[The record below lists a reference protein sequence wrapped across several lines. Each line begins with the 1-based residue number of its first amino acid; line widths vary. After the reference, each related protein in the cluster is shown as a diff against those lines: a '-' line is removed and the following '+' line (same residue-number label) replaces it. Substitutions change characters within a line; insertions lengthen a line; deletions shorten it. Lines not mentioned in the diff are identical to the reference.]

1 VSKLQLLLLGHFEC
15 LLPSGERLTLSMRKA
30 EMLLAFLALAPGIRH
45 PRERLINLLWS
56 DRGEEQAR
64 NSLRQCLSAI
74 KKSLGDVADLVLQ
87 VDRTSVSLKP
97 EMIDIDAL
105 EFERLATLAEFESL
119 SDAAALYRGEF
130 LEGIS
135 IRDAA
140 SQEWLE
146 SERSRFKRQFI
157 ELLTQLGQ
165 TQLISHDFSA
175 AIKSAERLVA
185 EDALGESGWRLLMR
199 AYSENGDRSHA
210 LQAFKRCQ
218 YALHSELE
226 VEPETATLELREQ
239 IAASQLPPAQAPVHD
254 ITAAPTETATPP
266 ATDNRETP
274 GLASQATSHSIAV
287 LPFDN
292 LSGDP
297 EQEYFSDG
305 ITDSIILNLSL
316 FPGLQVKSRH
326 SSFAFKQQIK
336 SPGEISAELDVDYL
350 VEGSIRKSSDRIRIT
365 VQLIEA
371 ASGNQVWGN
380 RYDADL
386 ENLFD
391 LEEELSRTI
400 AATVTGQIESDLR
413 RIAIGKSAEDQ
424 QSYDLLLAGK
434 YHANRY
440 NRQDNLIAIDKLNQC
455 IQQDPDNVHAHT
467 QLGACHGMDYLDRWT
482 LDYRKSFELA
492 KWHIEKAM
500 ALNPELEQVRSNYAE
515 FLVFS
520 GDLDEAGRQID
531 KVLQINPN
539 NPETLAVKAVIL
551 IVQEDFEAGL
561 QVAKRTLQLD
571 PYHPWVEWELAG
583 AQYWSGRYEAALET
597 ISAMRT
603 DPGFTYFYAAASH
616 AKLGHEETAR
626 KLLQEFLRGCEES
639 MLSMPRTR
647 EEWLDYC
654 QSGYRFKDLKWHQ
667 DMVDCLVEVGLL
679 DTEDSST
686 EPPLADSHN
695 IAVLPFDNLSG
706 DPGQE
711 YFSDGISESIILHLN
726 RFPGLIVKSRNS
738 SFAFKQQIKSLGEI
752 SDELGVDYLVEGSLR
767 KSKDQ
772 VRITVQLVEAA
783 SGNQVWGKRYDA
795 PLDDLF
801 DLEEELS
808 RTIAATVT
816 GQIESELQRI
826 ALAKGAAGQQAYDL
840 LLSGIYH
847 SYRFNPRDNVIA
859 IDKLDQCLAQDPDNV
874 RAHAYVYV
882 CHSMNYVCR
891 WTADYRASFD
901 LARTHIEKALQ
912 LAPELGLVQTFYA
925 EYLSFCGKP
934 AEAHRHLD
942 KALEINPNDT
952 DALAIRA
959 NCLGLQ
965 GDFEASLKLAEQVYR
980 MDPYHPWAEWEMSSG
995 QYHSGAYESTL
1006 ETIARFRTD
1015 PGFTYIWIIASHV
1028 KLGNTDAARK
1038 ALQDFLQACR
1048 EDMLSMPQSLEDWLH
1063 YVHSS
1068 YPYDD
1073 KQYSRDLVDCL
1084 VQAGLEEF
1092 LDDSQK
1098 PAVESSHSI
1107 AVLPFDN
1114 LSGDPAQEYFS
1125 DGISESIILHLSL
1138 FPGLTVKSR
1147 NSSFAFKQQIKS
1159 LGEISAELD
1168 VAYLVE
1174 GSLRKSADQIR
1185 ITVQLIEA
1193 ASGNQIW
1200 GKRYDAPLADLFNV
1214 EEELSRS
1221 IAATVTGQI
1230 ESDLQRIALA
1240 KGASDQQ
1247 AYDLLLA
1254 GIYHANRSNRE
1265 DIAKAIDKLNQCLAL
1280 DPDCVRAHATIYQC
1294 HIMNW
1299 MDRLV
1304 EEYPASFEL
1313 ASKHAQKALA
1323 LDPDSGEAQY
1333 TYGEYLMFCHEDVKA
1348 VPYLERA
1355 IASNPNNPTYLTAK
1369 AMLHSIQGDFEAAI
1383 DLAER
1388 ACQLDPY
1395 NWWVD
1400 WNLAEAHYLCGHYQE
1415 TIDTIGRS
1423 KNAPGFIRIYG
1434 VAANVKLERLDVA
1447 RQSLQEYLQSCRES
1461 MRAMPRTLDDWLQY
1475 TVDTAPFADP
1485 GINRGIVDC
1494 LVQAGLTD
1502 DSESD
1507 SATTA
1512 IDSHTIAVLPF
1523 DNLSGDPAQE
1533 YFSDGIT
1540 ESIILHLN
1548 QFPELAVKSRNSSFA
1563 FKQQIKS
1570 LGEISEELG
1579 VAYLVEGS
1587 IRKSAEQIRV
1597 TVQLVEAASGIQ
1609 VWGKRYDAPLDNL
1622 FSLEEE
1628 LSRAI
1633 AATVTGQI
1641 ESDLQ
1646 RIALAKGASD
1656 QKAYDLLLSGI
1667 YHNQRYTRE
1676 DTVIAIDKLTKCLQ
1690 KDPDNVMAHV
1700 WLYVSHLMDYLDRW
1714 SHDHLDSFELAA
1726 QHIRKAMALA
1736 PEDTQVQIFH
1746 AQYLVFCGDFEEATK
1761 RLDKLLIKH
1770 PDNPTVL
1777 TTMALN
1783 LGLQAKAGD
1792 ALEFAERACEL
1803 DPYHPW
1809 AEWEVVGSQYI
1820 SGQYEEVLQTI
1831 EKLRTT
1837 PGFIQIF
1844 GIAANVKLDRE
1855 SQAQRALQSFLD
1867 KCRETM
1873 HSLPRSVDEWL
1884 AYTRENYP
1892 YADPEINQ
1900 GIVDCLVQAG
1910 LKDEVAGPGEPG
1922 EYPSIV
1928 VLPFKNMSGDPEQE
1942 YFSDGITS
1950 SLILN
1955 LGMFKGMNVRSQAS
1969 SFAFRQSDRPLG
1981 DIAREL
1987 AADFLIEGSIRKS
2000 GSKIRLA
2007 VQLIES
2013 ETDTQIWGKQYDR
2026 ELEDILELE
2035 QDLSQALAATISGR
2049 LGHRIQQS
2057 AARKP
2062 ACDLKSFDHLMR
2074 GLYHFGK
2081 FTAKDMRIA
2090 REEIEKCIAGDPENV
2105 QAHANLAEA
2114 YVLDLLENW
2123 AEDRPLAEA
2132 RAREHFD
2139 IALEL
2144 DPDNALAHAYLA
2156 DFLNVMKDCENA
2168 QFHAERAIEINPNS
2182 SEGHAAL
2189 ADLLSGAG
2197 RHDEAIREADICVQ
2211 LDPYSVGTNWVAGL
2225 VYRNAERY
2233 QEAIKILRRIPHPPP
2248 TISIITASCFIGME
2262 LIEEGRAEVRR
2273 YLKAARQ
2280 QMIRLPDST
2289 EAWREHLLPTSS
2301 FFRQED
2307 EFEKLFQQLLEA
2319 GLYDESTDEEPAVPS
2334 IAVLPFENLSGDPE
2348 QAFFADGITT
2358 DIISTLSKFR
2368 HLRIVARHSTDIYRE
2383 RKVSIAEIASEQ
2395 NVRYLLEG
2403 SVRKSGDKIRVNAE
2417 LIDTNS
2423 EQNIWSERYDR
2434 DLDDIFAVQDEIT
2447 QKITLAMKVQLDDGD
2462 MALQRSA
2469 GTTNLKAWELTLTA
2483 VDLADTYIRQNI
2495 LDARVM
2501 AKQALELDPDYSYA
2515 WVILAWTYWQE
2526 IYSGG
2531 EPWEEILAEAEK
2543 AVQCALDMNSGDAA
2557 ALNQS
2562 AFNYLMHHDAAKA
2575 LEYCRKS
2582 VELEPG
2588 NSEFQG
2594 LMAFTY
2600 IFTGNFE
2607 LARVHEQNMRGLC
2620 PVMPNW
2626 YYLLGGSIEQY
2637 DGDLDQA
2644 IAIYRQGLAVEPDS
2658 PLCRFYLIHAL
2669 MQRGDVAAAQILAD
2683 EIRAL
2688 DTGVNGNG
2696 LVRTLSLDVA
2706 MRDAFHASLETF
2718 GLV

>member
-1 VSKLQLLLLGHFEC
+1 
-15 LLPSGERLTLSMRKA
+15 
-30 EMLLAFLALAPGIRH
+30 
-45 PRERLINLLWS
+45 
-56 DRGEEQAR
+56 
-64 NSLRQCLSAI
+64 
-74 KKSLGDVADLVLQ
+74 
-87 VDRTSVSLKP
+87 
-97 EMIDIDAL
+97 
-105 EFERLATLAEFESL
+105 
-119 SDAAALYRGEF
+119 
-130 LEGIS
+130 
-135 IRDAA
+135 
-140 SQEWLE
+140 
-146 SERSRFKRQFI
+146 
-157 ELLTQLGQ
+157 
-165 TQLISHDFSA
+165 
-175 AIKSAERLVA
+175 
-185 EDALGESGWRLLMR
+185 
-199 AYSENGDRSHA
+199 
-210 LQAFKRCQ
+210 
-218 YALHSELE
+218 
-226 VEPETATLELREQ
+226 
-239 IAASQLPPAQAPVHD
+239 
-254 ITAAPTETATPP
+254 
-266 ATDNRETP
+266 
-274 GLASQATSHSIAV
+274 
-287 LPFDN
+287 
-292 LSGDP
+292 
-297 EQEYFSDG
+297 
-305 ITDSIILNLSL
+305 
-316 FPGLQVKSRH
+316 
-326 SSFAFKQQIK
+326 
-336 SPGEISAELDVDYL
+336 
-350 VEGSIRKSSDRIRIT
+350 
-365 VQLIEA
+365 
-371 ASGNQVWGN
+371 
-380 RYDADL
+380 
-386 ENLFD
+386 
-391 LEEELSRTI
+391 
-400 AATVTGQIESDLR
+400 
-413 RIAIGKSAEDQ
+413 
-424 QSYDLLLAGK
+424 LLLAGK
-434 YHANRY
+434 YHAYRF

-467 QLGACHGMDYLDRWT
+467 QLGACHSMDYIDRWT

-515 FLVFS
+515 FLVFA

-539 NPETLAVKAVIL
+539 NPETLAVKAIIL

-603 DPGFTYFYAAASH
+603 DPGFTYLYAAASH

-626 KLLQEFLRGCEES
+626 KLLQDFLHGCEES

-667 DMVDCLVEVGLL
+667 DMVDCLVQDMVDCLVEVGLL
-679 DTEDSST
+679 EAEGPST
-686 EPPLADSHN
+686 EPTLADSHN

-752 SDELGVDYLVEGSLR
+752 SEELGVDYLVEGSLR

-874 RAHAYVYV
+874 RAHAFLYV
-882 CHSMNYVCR
+882 CHSMNYVGR
-891 WTADYRASFD
+891 WTADHRASFE

-912 LAPELGLVQTFYA
+912 QAPELGLVQTFYA

-934 AEAHRHLD
+934 AEAHKHLD

-980 MDPYHPWAEWEMSSG
+980 MDPYHPWAEWELAGG
-995 QYHSGAYESTL
+995 QYDSGAYETTL
-1006 ETIARFRTD
+1006 ETVSRFRAD
-1015 PGFTYIWIIASHV
+1015 PGFVYIWVIASHV
-1028 KLGNTDAARK
+1028 KLGHSDAARK

-1048 EDMLSMPQSLEDWLH
+1048 EDMLSMPQSLEDWLQ

-1068 YPYDD
+1068 YPYDN
-1073 KQYSRDLVDCL
+1073 KQNSRDLVDCL

-1092 LDDSQK
+1092 LDDSK
-1098 PAVESSHSI
+1098 RPTLESSHSI

-1138 FPGLTVKSR
+1138 FPDLTVKSR

-1159 LGEISAELD
+1159 LGEISTELD

-1200 GKRYDAPLADLFNV
+1200 GKRYDAPLADLFSL
-1214 EEELSRS
+1214 EEELSRN

-1230 ESDLQRIALA
+1230 ESDLQRIAIA
-1240 KGASDQQ
+1240 KGANDQQ

-1265 DIAKAIDKLNQCLAL
+1265 DIAIAIDKLNQCLAL
-1280 DPDCVRAHATIYQC
+1280 DPDNLRAHATIYQC

-1304 EEYPASFEL
+1304 EDYPASFEL

-1348 VPYLERA
+1348 GPYLDRA
-1355 IASNPNNPTYLTAK
+1355 IASNPNNPTYLTGK
-1369 AMLHSIQGDFEAAI
+1369 AMLHSIQGDFETAI
-1383 DLAER
+1383 EVAGR
-1388 ACQLDPY
+1388 ACQMDPY

-1415 TIDTIGRS
+1415 TIDTIARS

-1447 RQSLQEYLQSCRES
+1447 RQSLQEYLQACRES

-1485 GINRGIVDC
+1485 AINQGIIDG

-1502 DSESD
+1502 DSKSD

-1523 DNLSGDPAQE
+1523 DNLSGDPEQE

-1587 IRKSAEQIRV
+1587 IRKSTEQIRV

-1609 VWGKRYDAPLDNL
+1609 VWGKRYDAPLDDL

-1656 QKAYDLLLSGI
+1656 QKAYDLLLGGI

-1676 DTVIAIDKLTKCLQ
+1676 DTVIAIDKLTRCLQ

-1700 WLYVSHLMDYLDRW
+1700 WLYVSHLMNYLDRW
-1714 SHDHLDSFELAA
+1714 SRDHLASFELAA

-1736 PEDTQVQIFH
+1736 AEDTQVQVFY
-1746 AQYLVFCGDFEEATK
+1746 AQYLVFCGDLDKATK
-1761 RLDKLLIKH
+1761 QIEKLLTNH
-1770 PDNPTVL
+1770 PDNPTVV

-1783 LGLQAKAGD
+1783 LGLQGRAED
-1792 ALEFAERACEL
+1792 ALEFARRACEL

-1831 EKLRTT
+1831 AKLRTT
-1837 PGFIQIF
+1837 PAFIQIF
-1844 GIAANVKLDRE
+1844 GIAANVKTGRG
-1855 SQAQRALQSFLD
+1855 SMAQRALQSLLD
-1867 KCRETM
+1867 ECRETM
-1873 HSLPRSVDEWL
+1873 QSVPRTVDEWL

-1892 YADPEINQ
+1892 FADPEINR

-1910 LKDEVAGPGEPG
+1910 LEDEPLTTGDPGEH
-1922 EYPSIV
+1922 PSIL
-1928 VLPFKNMSGDPEQE
+1928 VLPFSNLSRDPEQDYFSDGITDSIIANLGAFSGPGVKSRHTSFAFNNSDKSLDEIAAELDVNYIVEGSVRKSASQVRINVQLVDSESGNQLWARRFDSSLEDLFTLEEDLTRTIAGTVSGRIGKELKNQSLQKPTQNLQSYDYLMRGLYHLEKFSRSDNEIARAQLQKSIEHDPRNSEAHSLLASTYMMELYENWRADRDEARRMARQHVQEAVEIEPDSAFVQAFLSEQLLLDCDFERALSHAERAIELNPTLPDGYSMKCGVLGCMRRYEEAIENADISMQIDPYHPYIGWNAGELYRDTGQYERAITAFRSVPYISPSLRAQVAACLAGLGKPDEARAEMKQYLELARAQMPRFPESQGEWRKLWSEGVPYQFEEDSETLFDLLLQAGLCDELDESPDAVPSILVLPFSNLSGDPEQE
-1942 YFSDGITS
+1942 YFSDGITES
-1950 SLILN
+1950 IIVN
-1955 LGMFKGMNVRSQAS
+1955 LGSFNGLAVKSRHA
-1969 SFAFRQSDRPLG
+1969 SFAFKDSDRNID
-1981 DIAREL
+1981 DIAAEL
-1987 AADFLIEGSIRKS
+1987 GVNYVVEGSIRKFAD
-2000 GSKIRLA
+2000 KVRIT
-2007 VQLIES
+2007 VQLADTASGNQVWGQRFDS
-2013 ETDTQIWGKQYDR
+2013 ELADLLD
-2026 ELEDILELE
+2026 LE
-2035 QDLSQALAATISGR
+2035 QELSRTIAGTVTGRIDRATLKAAM
-2049 LGHRIQQS
+2049 
-2057 AARKP
+2057 RKP
-2062 ACDLKSFDHLMR
+2062 AKDLRSYDILMR
-2074 GLYHFGK
+2074 GIYHIQH
-2081 FTAKDMRIA
+2081 FTSKDNAIA
-2090 REEIEKCIAGDPENV
+2090 VDLFEKC
-2105 QAHANLAEA
+2105 LS
-2114 YVLDLLENW
+2114 
-2123 AEDRPLAEA
+2123 
-2132 RAREHFD
+2132 
-2139 IALEL
+2139 L
-2144 DPDNALAHAYLA
+2144 DPDNALAYAMLGMTYLLA
-2156 DFLNVMKDCENA
+2156 LTENFNEDRA
-2168 QFHAERAIEINPNS
+2168 QCLDKARQYLSRAIELNPDDANAQAAMA
-2182 SEGHAAL
+2182 EYQMYDKNFDLAQMHARKSIELNPTL
-2189 ADLLSGAG
+2189 ADGYSILGWHASSTGQYDKAVEYADRSMQIDQFHPYIGWNAGEVYRASGA
-2197 RHDEAIREADICVQ
+2197 
-2211 LDPYSVGTNWVAGL
+2211 Y
-2225 VYRNAERY
+2225 
-2233 QEAIKILRRIPHPPP
+2233 
-2248 TISIITASCFIGME
+2248 
-2262 LIEEGRAEVRR
+2262 
-2273 YLKAARQ
+2273 
-2280 QMIRLPDST
+2280 
-2289 EAWREHLLPTSS
+2289 
-2301 FFRQED
+2301 
-2307 EFEKLFQQLLEA
+2307 
-2319 GLYDESTDEEPAVPS
+2319 
-2334 IAVLPFENLSGDPE
+2334 
-2348 QAFFADGITT
+2348 
-2358 DIISTLSKFR
+2358 
-2368 HLRIVARHSTDIYRE
+2368 
-2383 RKVSIAEIASEQ
+2383 
-2395 NVRYLLEG
+2395 
-2403 SVRKSGDKIRVNAE
+2403 
-2417 LIDTNS
+2417 
-2423 EQNIWSERYDR
+2423 
-2434 DLDDIFAVQDEIT
+2434 
-2447 QKITLAMKVQLDDGD
+2447 
-2462 MALQRSA
+2462 
-2469 GTTNLKAWELTLTA
+2469 
-2483 VDLADTYIRQNI
+2483 
-2495 LDARVM
+2495 
-2501 AKQALELDPDYSYA
+2501 
-2515 WVILAWTYWQE
+2515 
-2526 IYSGG
+2526 
-2531 EPWEEILAEAEK
+2531 
-2543 AVQCALDMNSGDAA
+2543 
-2557 ALNQS
+2557 
-2562 AFNYLMHHDAAKA
+2562 AKA
-2575 LEYCRKS
+2575 
-2582 VELEPG
+2582 
-2588 NSEFQG
+2588 
-2594 LMAFTY
+2594 
-2600 IFTGNFE
+2600 I
-2607 LARVHEQNMRGLC
+2607 
-2620 PVMPNW
+2620 
-2626 YYLLGGSIEQY
+2626 
-2637 DGDLDQA
+2637 
-2644 IAIYRQGLAVEPDS
+2644 
-2658 PLCRFYLIHAL
+2658 
-2669 MQRGDVAAAQILAD
+2669 
-2683 EIRAL
+2683 
-2688 DTGVNGNG
+2688 
-2696 LVRTLSLDVA
+2696 
-2706 MRDAFHASLETF
+2706 ETF
-2718 GLV
+2718 RSMSHIPLSVHA